1 MLQVHNRVYDS
12 VIFPT
17 KLQII
22 LAYYNHAQITGM
34 VSVLGIKFQSKYE
47 LIKARTITIKAL
59 EPTKDKKIKEEEE
72 EEEGKKRRF
81 SR

>member
-1 MLQVHNRVYDS
+1 
-12 VIFPT
+12 
-17 KLQII
+17 
-22 LAYYNHAQITGM
+22 M

-47 LIKARTITIKAL
+47 LIKARTITVKAL
-59 EPTKDKKIKEEEE
+59 ESTKDKKIKEEEE